1 MQEINGLALLEL
13 LNESKNQGVGFK
25 IGEQSV
31 QGLFGIYVEF
41 NKTIS
46 YENDRFNIALIE
58 EVKK

>member
-13 LNESKNQGVGFK
+13 LNEAKNQGVGFK

-31 QGLFGIYVEF
+31 QGLRGVYVEF

-46 YENDRFNIALIE
+46 YDDDRFNVVLIE